1 MRGVKNVHGARRTSA
16 TRRAW
21 PMSADWS
28 SAISRAEASA
38 IKSQKAVTS
47 NQKVEE
53 SQRCGFGSCPGP
65 GRLGCT
71 GSSSIFPIR
80 DDVEPTEVSL
90 IMIILRERRGE
101 VTRPPCFPPQVWPH
115 SSRSVPASS
124 QSGNLL
130 LSRGVLIYGSR
141 EEANEQM
148 PASQC
153 SAGALQIV
161 GHERLLRA

>member
-21 PMSADWS
+21 PMSADWR

-38 IKSQKAVTS
+38 IKSQNAVTS
-47 NQKVEE
+47 HQKLEKR
-53 SQRCGFGSCPGP
+53 QRCGFGSGPGP

-101 VTRPPCFPPQVWPH
+101 VTRRPRFPSQVSLH
-115 SSRSVPASS
+115 SSRFVPAPSHPGMHLFFS
-124 QSGNLL
+124 
-130 LSRGVLIYGSR
+130 GVLISECQER
-141 EEANEQM
+141 AHEQT
-148 PASQC
+148 P
-153 SAGALQIV
+153 
-161 GHERLLRA
+161 